1 MSAIS
6 KRVFGRIVSTYVLGA
21 LALAAFALIPPVS
34 VQAQMPPPPTYSAPQ
49 FKYDCQQSGGAE
61 RERCIT
67 YLGGILDLQRHIKR
81 AGFDGA
87 LFCPPLF
94 VSADQARVAYLK
106 WTDRNPYL
114 VVGPPIVSIVQAFQE
129 VYQC

>member
-1 MSAIS
+1 MPH
-6 KRVFGRIVSTYVLGA
+6 RVRHVRTA
-21 LALAAFALIPPVS
+21 LLPT
-34 VQAQMPPPPTYSAPQ
+34 VQGNQDD
-49 FKYDCQQSGGAE
+49 DCQQSGGAE

-94 VSADQARVAYLK
+94 VSADQARIAYLK

-129 VYQC
+129 AYQC